1 MGFSF
6 ENLEKGLLYPQMTQ
20 IKSKRRIQ
28 GLNLRSSA

>member
-6 ENLEKGLLYPQMTQ
+6 ENLKKKLLYPQMSQ
-20 IKSKRRIQ
+20 IKNKSRIQ